1 MAGHGVP
8 SCARTAVALLALAS
22 AACAASCKD
31 EANKDVEWFFL
42 YKLPKDASR
51 FTTGFNKRSAAGQRG
66 DEYFYVDER
75 TPASTATW
83 ARSEHSIAEPGG
95 ALANTLAPL
104 YTTNK
109 SALNVGYVAYNDQPP
124 SLSTTTAVDSN
135 GHTKGVL
142 LFEELSGAWIVH
154 SVPDFPGS
162 LHGGRY
168 EFPNSGLEYGQVA
181 LCVTFPTSQL
191 ETIATHL
198 RVQHPHIYD
207 GYGPPSLLAEHPQLA
222 LLLQK
227 SFIHSPPWLL
237 VDKLIATG
245 NASFLSFAKNGHFDQ
260 DVYEAAVGA
269 TLRTDLLA
277 SSWRNG
283 GGGRLPPACGG
294 PNHVLDVLQMRISDA
309 NASHTFDNSEDHSK
323 WAVSFNRPGEADY
336 VCIGSLNRMH
346 SQLERGGET
355 LCFRNAMLHTLL
367 FTSVVSH
374 DTCPA

>member
-1 MAGHGVP
+1 MAGHRVP
-8 SCARTAVALLALAS
+8 SWARTAVALLALAS

-124 SLSTTTAVDSN
+124 SRITTTAVDSN
-135 GHTKGVL
+135 GHTK
-142 LFEELSGAWIVH
+142 
-154 SVPDFPGS
+154 
-162 LHGGRY
+162 
-168 EFPNSGLEYGQVA
+168 
-181 LCVTFPTSQL
+181 
-191 ETIATHL
+191 ATHL

-237 VDKLIATG
+237 VDRIIATG